1 MNKLK
6 LRKPNRV
13 FLATVRGENV
23 GTSTVF
29 IKDYTGKPT
38 RHVSTKELLTE

>member
-1 MNKLK
+1 MNRLK

-13 FLATVRGENV
+13 FLATVAGKNI
-23 GTSTVF
+23 GASTVF

-38 RHVSTKELLTE
+38 RHVSTKELFSE